1 LNFIRKETNDNSI
14 NLYYQLNEL
23 EKIKIYFSNKILLE
37 KIFPSSTSSKRPR
50 DLLSIQLKKILIF
63 YLITKLFIPRKNL
76 LFS

>member
-1 LNFIRKETNDNSI
+1 MKDNSI
-14 NLYYQLNEL
+14 NLYHQLNEL
-23 EKIKIYFSNKILLE
+23 KKIKMYFNNNNSILLE
-37 KIFPSSTSSKRPR
+37 KIFPLSISLKRLR